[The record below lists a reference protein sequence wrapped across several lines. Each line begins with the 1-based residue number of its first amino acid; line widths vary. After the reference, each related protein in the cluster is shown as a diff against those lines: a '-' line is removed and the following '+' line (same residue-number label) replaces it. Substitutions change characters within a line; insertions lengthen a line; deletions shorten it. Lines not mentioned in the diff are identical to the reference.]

1 MSSDQA
7 PATEIVGSGEFVY
20 QACATWHHMPVGWT
34 LTEAVGVAVDSRDR
48 VFVFD
53 RGPHPVLIFDREG
66 NFVDAWGEDQFVR
79 PHGIW
84 IAPDDTLYLTDDLD
98 HTIGHYTPDGKLLR
112 TLGTSGQASDTGV
125 VNRDYRT
132 IQRGAPPFNQPTN
145 LALAPSGEMFVTDG
159 YGNAR
164 VHKFSADGELL
175 LSWGEPGTG
184 PGQFNLPHGIAID
197 SRGRVFV
204 ADRENSRLQIF
215 SPEGEYL
222 DQWSEIARPC
232 QIYFDADDRAYV
244 AEVGY
249 HAGTPDPRPDETGG
263 RLSIFDIDGNLLAR
277 WGGGKDPYQPGD
289 FIAPHDVWVDST
301 GSIYVG
307 EVTDSAAVQYGMVGA
322 DCPSLRKF
330 TKVLATDSHR

>member
-1 MSSDQA
+1 MASDHV
-7 PATEIVGSGEFVY
+7 PVTEMVGGGDYVY
-20 QACATWHHMPVGWT
+20 EACATWHRLPDGWT
-34 LTEAVGVAVDSRDR
+34 LTEAVGVAVDSQDR

-53 RGPHPVLIFDREG
+53 RGPHPVLIFSSDG
-66 NFVDAWGEDQFVR
+66 TFLDAWGEDQFVR

-98 HTIGHYTPDGKLLR
+98 HTIGHYTPDGELLR
-112 TLGTSGQASDTGV
+112 TLGVSGQASDTGV

-132 IQRGAPPFNQPTN
+132 IQRGGPPFNQPTN
-145 LALAPSGEMFVTDG
+145 LALASSGEMFVTDG

-164 VHKFSADGELL
+164 VHRFSADGELL

-184 PGQFNLPHGIAID
+184 PGQFNLPPGIALD

-215 SPEGEYL
+215 SPDGEYL
-222 DQWSEIARPC
+222 DEWPDIARPC
-232 QIYFDADDRAYV
+232 EVFFDDADRAYV

-249 HAGTPDPRPDETGG
+249 HAGTPDPRPDDTGG

-277 WGGGKDPYQPGD
+277 WGGGRDPYQPGD
-289 FIAPHDVWVDST
+289 FIAPHDIWVDSR
-301 GSIYVG
+301 GDIYLG
-307 EVTDSAAVQYGMVGA
+307 EVTDSAGVQRGMVGP

-330 TKVLATDSHR
+330 TKVK

>member
-1 MSSDQA
+1 MSSDHA
-7 PATEIVGSGEFVY
+7 PVTEIVGSGDFVY
-20 QACATWHHMPVGWT
+20 QACATWHQMPAGWT

-66 NFVDAWGEDQFVR
+66 NFIDAWGEDQFVR

-112 TLGTSGQASDTGV
+112 TLGTSGQASETGV
-125 VNRDYRT
+125 VNCDYRT
-132 IQRGAPPFNQPTN
+132 IQRGGPPFNQPTN
-145 LALAPSGEMFVTDG
+145 LTLAPSGEMFVTDG

-175 LSWGEPGTG
+175 LSWGQPGTG

-222 DQWSEIARPC
+222 DEWREIARPC
-232 QIYFDADDRAYV
+232 QIFFDADDRAYV

-263 RLSIFDIDGNLLAR
+263 RLSIFDNDGNLLER

-289 FIAPHDVWVDST
+289 FIAPHDIWVDSH
-301 GSIYVG
+301 GDIYLG
-307 EVTDSAAVQYGMVGA
+307 EVTDSAGVQRGMVGA

-330 TKVLATDSHR
+330 SKVLATD